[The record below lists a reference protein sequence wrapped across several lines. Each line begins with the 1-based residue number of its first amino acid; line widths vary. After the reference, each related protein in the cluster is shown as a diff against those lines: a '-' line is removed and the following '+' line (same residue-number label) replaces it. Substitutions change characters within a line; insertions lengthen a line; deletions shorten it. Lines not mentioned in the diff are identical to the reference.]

1 MEKRILSV
9 MSVLLLLLALTI
21 FAGCTSAGN
30 SGNAGTA
37 APTAATPVD
46 TADEKIF
53 VYSGAGLKGPMSE
66 IGKVFT
72 EKYGNEVEFTFAGSG
87 VLISQMK
94 TTNLGDVF
102 IPGGQPDYQSAV
114 DQGLVQPNPQLVA
127 YHVPVIAVPKG
138 NPKEIKD
145 VTDLAKSGMR
155 VALGDANAT
164 AIGKAGV
171 KIFTKAGI
179 LDDVEKN
186 VVMRGATINEV
197 VTALA
202 SGNADVA
209 LLTKDNAKA
218 DKFDIIE
225 IPVADNSIL
234 ITPIGITTF
243 TKNPTLA
250 QKFADFTASDEG
262 KAIFKKYGFPPYPDP
277 KYTA

>member
-1 MEKRILSV
+1 MQRSILSV
-9 MSVLLLLLALTI
+9 MSAMLLLLALTM
-21 FAGCTSAGN
+21 FAGCTGTTPSAP
-30 SGNAGTA
+30 S
-37 APTAATPVD
+37 ATES
-46 TADEKIF
+46 ADEKIF

-66 IGKVFT
+66 IGTLFT
-72 EKYGNEVEFTFAGSG
+72 EKYGKEVEFTFAGSG

-225 IPVADNSIL
+225 IPVSDNSIL

>member
-21 FAGCTSAGN
+21 FAGCTGTTGTAGN
-30 SGNAGTA
+30 TP
-37 APTAATPVD
+37 APTDNPAG
-46 TADEKIF
+46 EKIF

-102 IPGGQPDYQSAV
+102 IPGGQPDYKVAA
-114 DQGLVQPNPQLVA
+114 DQGLVVADPQLVA